1 MVNTGHDQRTKKR
14 PDMPLIINQ
23 RKSRPGMRDER
34 RKKVRWE
41 QGAGDGRLRNLLMI
55 FFLFKKRDN
64 YHFKQNKIWVNKL
77 WTRMDKQLTEVTF

>member
-55 FFLFKKRDN
+55 FFLFKKREITTLNRIKFGLTN
-64 YHFKQNKIWVNKL
+64 YGPGWINN
-77 WTRMDKQLTEVTF
+77 

>member
-55 FFLFKKRDN
+55 FFLLKKREITTLNRIKFGLTN
-64 YHFKQNKIWVNKL
+64 YGPGWIIN
-77 WTRMDKQLTEVTF
+77 